1 VSAGSPGLRVVETP
15 FDTPPFGVVQTVT
28 GPYAIGSGG
37 ILVAGRGSG
46 WKVVLDDGPATRDN
60 ERQNIGLTRNG
71 DIF

>member
-1 VSAGSPGLRVVETP
+1 MSAGSLGWRVVETP
-15 FDTPPFGVVQTVT
+15 FDRPLFGVVQTVA

-46 WKVVLDDGPATRDN
+46 WEVVLDDEPATRDN
-60 ERQNIGLTRNG
+60 ELQNVALTRNG